1 MMTGHQAGTGRR
13 ADRAGGIEVGQLHSP
28 LGHPVHI
35 RSLKFFL
42 TKTGKIPVPGII
54 HHDVD
59 KVWFL
64 GQGHA

>member
-13 ADRAGGIEVGQLHSP
+13 ADRAGGIEVGQLHSL

-42 TKTGKIPVPGII
+42 TETGKIPISRIVY
-54 HHDVD
+54 HDVYE
-59 KVWFL
+59 VGL
-64 GQGHA
+64 L